1 MSSTKPVNKTS
12 LPDIKKI
19 ILVASGKGGVGKST
33 VAAGLALSLAKE
45 GYAVG
50 LLDADIFG
58 PSVPTLFNLSNAGR
72 PAGIEKNG
80 KTMLQPYEQFG
91 VKIMSIGFFVEPSQA
106 VIWRG
111 PMVTNVLRQ
120 LLTETDWGTLDYLI
134 IDTPPGTGDIH
145 ITLMQEFFVAGA
157 IVVTTPQKVAL
168 DDVHRAIDMLTDD
181 KIGAPVL
188 GIVENMAWFSP
199 TKHPDE
205 KYFLFGQGGG
215 ELLSKEYKLPL
226 LAQIPIN
233 ETISENCDAGKV
245 QAILN
250 DTAIYEAFQTLAT
263 NVINQKKSFRFIQQ

>member
-120 LLTETDWGTLDYLI
+120 LLTETDWDTLDYLI

>member
-120 LLTETDWGTLDYLI
+120 LLTETDWDTLDYLI

-157 IVVTTPQKVAL
+157 IVVTTPQKIAL

-199 TKHPDE
+199 IKHPDE

>member
-1 MSSTKPVNKTS
+1 MSSSNTVKKTA
-12 LPDIKKI
+12 LPDISKLI
-19 ILVASGKGGVGKST
+19 VVASGKGGVGKST

-45 GYAVG
+45 GYSVG

-58 PSVPTLFNLSNAGR
+58 PSVPTLFHLENVGR

-80 KTMLQPYEQFG
+80 KTMLQAYDKFG

-120 LLTETDWGTLDYLI
+120 LLTETDWGKLDYLI

-145 ITLMQEFFVAGA
+145 ITLMQEFFVSGA

-168 DDVHRAIDMLTDD
+168 DDVRRAIDLFTDD
-181 KIGAPVL
+181 KIGAPIL
-188 GIVENMAWFSP
+188 GIVENMAWFTP

-205 KYFLFGQGGG
+205 KYFIFGQGGG
-215 ELLSKEYKLPL
+215 ELLSKEYDLSV

-233 ETISENCDAGKV
+233 EHICDICDAGKV
-245 QAILN
+245 QDILN
-250 DTAIYEAFQTLAT
+250 DLTIHTAFQSLV
-263 NVINQKKSFRFIQQ
+263 NQVIHQKKSFRMIRN